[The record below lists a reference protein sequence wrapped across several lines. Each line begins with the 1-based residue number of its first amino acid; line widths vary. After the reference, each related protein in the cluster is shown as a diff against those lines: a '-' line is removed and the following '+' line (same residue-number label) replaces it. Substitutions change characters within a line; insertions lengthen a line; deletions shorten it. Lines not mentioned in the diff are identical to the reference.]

1 MKNNYQE
8 ITSQTIDY
16 LNIHYQDA
24 SVEDLCY
31 ILNCSDY
38 TISKDVKKTTGKTY
52 KQNLQEIRLLNCA
65 DLLINTTM
73 SVIEVMLSVGYDNTT
88 YFYKIFNNY
97 FGVTPSIYRKENRKK
112 VMSYC

>member
-8 ITSQTIDY
+8 ITDLTIDY

-24 SVEDLCY
+24 SVEELCD
-31 ILNCSDY
+31 ILSCSDY
-38 TISKDVKKTTGKTY
+38 TISKAGKKTTGKTY
-52 KQNLQEIRLLNCA
+52 KQHLQENRLINCA
-65 DLLINTTM
+65 DLLKNTTM

-97 FGVTPSIYRKENRKK
+97 YGVTPSIYRKENKK
-112 VMSYC
+112 MMSFS